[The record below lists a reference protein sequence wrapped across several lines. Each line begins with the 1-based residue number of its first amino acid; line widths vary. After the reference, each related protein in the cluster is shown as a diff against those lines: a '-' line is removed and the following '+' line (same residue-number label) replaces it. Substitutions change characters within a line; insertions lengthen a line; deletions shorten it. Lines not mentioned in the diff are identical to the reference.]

1 MKKNHPPSGMG
12 FAVRMLVYPMAFIA
26 MLGIREILS
35 DGNGPVS
42 QNLGMVFNKTLMTS
56 SKFGLGVALMNE
68 DNPGERT
75 LIGKSSRAL
84 GMASHQAYVSAAKVE
99 LYAR

>member
-12 FAVRMLVYPMAFIA
+12 ITVRMLVYPMAFIA
-26 MLGIREILS
+26 MLGIREVLS
-35 DGNGPVS
+35 DGTGPVS

-68 DNPGERT
+68 DSPGERT
-75 LIGKSSRAL
+75 LIGKTSREL
-84 GMASHQAYVSAAKVE
+84 GKASHKAYVSAAKVE
-99 LYAR
+99 LYGR